1 MSKEERTQMYND
13 LAAAGMPGDKLDLIK
28 LACEFQYNSEFNK
41 ALSDSV
47 WQTLQAKDVN

>member
-1 MSKEERTQMYND
+1 MTQNERTQMYNE

-28 LACEFQYNSEFNK
+28 LACEFQYNPEFNK

-47 WQTLQAKDVN
+47 WQSVKAQEVK